1 MYVVITF
8 RPSSCQEGRSAD
20 ERKIVM
26 AGLCRKFVQKNTFH
40 SKCLSEYPGLS
51 LTWSFWI
58 RHKFTKSRI
67 PDEVL
72 QPQPGDHEKYGGD
85 PQQPHKLHL
94 VTRIKSGV
102 GRPYWEKKTL
112 ELLGL
117 QKAHKTVVH
126 KNIPAVNA
134 KLKTVKHLVRVQPLK
149 LPHGLPS
156 EEDISDTFLKSSGE
170 LVIRKRLQPTETK
183 LVES

>member
-1 MYVVITF
+1 
-8 RPSSCQEGRSAD
+8 
-20 ERKIVM
+20 M
-26 AGLCRKFVQKNTFH
+26 AGLCRKIVQKNTFQ
-40 SKCLSEYPGLS
+40 SKNWSEHPVLS
-51 LTWSFWI
+51 LTWSCWI
-58 RHKFTKSRI
+58 RNKFTKSRI

-85 PQQPHKLHL
+85 SQQPHKLHL
-94 VTRIKSGV
+94 VTRIRSGV
-102 GRPYWEKKTL
+102 GRPYWEKETL
-112 ELLGL
+112 EHLGL

-134 KLKTVKHLVRVQPLK
+134 KLKTIKHLVRVQPLK
-149 LPHGLPS
+149 LPHGIPS